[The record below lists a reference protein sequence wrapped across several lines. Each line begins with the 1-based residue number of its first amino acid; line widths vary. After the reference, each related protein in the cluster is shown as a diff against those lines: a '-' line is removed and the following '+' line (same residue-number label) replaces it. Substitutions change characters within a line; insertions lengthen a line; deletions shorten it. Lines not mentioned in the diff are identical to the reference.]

1 MGLLRSDPWPAKKH
15 VEVLGARMAF
25 AESGQGRP
33 IVFLHG
39 NPTSSMV
46 WRSVL
51 PQVSGRGRCIA
62 FDLIG
67 MGDSS
72 KVGSGASSY
81 RFLDHRTYVDA
92 FMSVLGIE
100 SDVILVGHEWGAAL
114 MFDWAARHPDAV
126 AGLVYMEALVTPLR
140 WEDWPERSRSI
151 QRALRSEAGDELVLA
166 KNLVVER
173 LLPATV
179 LEPIPE
185 PFMEEYRRPYAS
197 VGEDR
202 RPTLTLTREVPIE
215 GEPAAV
221 ATVVAGYQRWLERT
235 PVPKLFVNGDPGY
248 LLVGRQREVCRR
260 FPNQTEVTVPGL
272 HHLPE
277 DSGPAIGRAIVEWL
291 DRL

>member
-1 MGLLRSDPWPAKKH
+1 
-15 VEVLGARMAF
+15 MAY

-51 PQVSGRGRCIA
+51 PQVAGRGRCIA

-100 SDVILVGHEWGAAL
+100 SNVILVGHEWGAAL

-126 AGLVYMEALVTPLR
+126 AGLVYMETLVTPLR
-140 WEDWPERSRSI
+140 WEDWPEQSRSI
-151 QRALRSEAGDELVLA
+151 QRALRSEVGDELVLA

-202 RPTLTLTREVPIE
+202 RPTLTLAREVPIE
-215 GEPAAV
+215 GEPPAV
-221 ATVVAGYQRWLERT
+221 ARVVAGYQRWLERT

-248 LLVGRQREVCRR
+248 LLVGRQREVCRA

-277 DSGPAIGRAIVEWL
+277 DSGRAIGGAIVEWL

>member
-15 VEVLGARMAF
+15 VEILGARMAY

-33 IVFLHG
+33 IVFFHG
-39 NPTSSMV
+39 NPTSSIM

-51 PQVSGRGRCIA
+51 PEVFRRGRCIA
-62 FDLIG
+62 VDLIG

-72 KVGSGASSY
+72 KVGSGATAY

-114 MFDWAARHPDAV
+114 MFDWAARHPNAV
-126 AGLVYMEALVTPLR
+126 AGLVYMEALVMPLE
-140 WEDWPERSRSI
+140 WDDWPEGSRSI
-151 QRALRSEAGDELVLA
+151 HGALRSEAGDELVLA

-179 LEPIPE
+179 IEPIPD
-185 PFMEEYRRPYAS
+185 PVMEEYRRPYAS

-202 RPTLTLTREVPIE
+202 RPTLTLAREVPIG
-215 GEPAAV
+215 GEPRAV
-221 ATVVAGYQRWLERT
+221 ATVVSGYQKWLERAA
-235 PVPKLFVNGDPGY
+235 VPKLFINGAPGY

-277 DSGPAIGRAIVEWL
+277 DSGPAIGRAIAKWL